1 MDMDIVIIDMG
12 KIGIIIKTIIIIP
25 AEEIM
30 VIKATKQ
37 DQVLKTRIPENVPI
51 IIIIII
57 IPADEII
64 PKGVKVIIKIGL
76 KGLLKIP
83 G

>member
-1 MDMDIVIIDMG
+1 MDIVIIDMG
-12 KIGIIIKTIIIIP
+12 KIGIIIKRIIIIP

-30 VIKATKQ
+30 VIKVTKQ
-37 DQVLKTRIPENVPI
+37 DQVPKTRIPENVTI

-64 PKGVKVIIKIGL
+64 PKGEKVIIKIRL
-76 KGLLKIP
+76 
-83 G
+83 